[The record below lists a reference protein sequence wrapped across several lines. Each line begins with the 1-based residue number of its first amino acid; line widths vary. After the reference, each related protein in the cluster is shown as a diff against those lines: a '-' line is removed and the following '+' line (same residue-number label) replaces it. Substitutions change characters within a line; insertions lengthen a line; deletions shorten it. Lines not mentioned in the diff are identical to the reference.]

1 MSGER
6 SPVEEMPHLLTQ
18 RGSRREMPPYVE
30 RPARGQLSDL
40 HMLVLGTIMHHTSAD
55 AEEVAGWL
63 GLPVILVETLC
74 DELEATGRLTLAR
87 GQHAAIRPSPQ
98 PAIRPACL
106 PARRPSVTTERLTV
120 L

>member
-1 MSGER
+1 MSGGR

-40 HMLVLGTIMHHTSAD
+40 HMLVLGTLMHHMSAD

-87 GQHAAIRPSPQ
+87 GMRLFALRPNQPSARRVYQ
-98 PAIRPACL
+98 PAAP
-106 PARRPSVTTERLTV
+106 P
-120 L
+120 